1 MFGGWNLGLGC
12 TMGPESS
19 HTDTHPNRF
28 RVYSAFMMILQ
39 IYHMSKKGPREKP
52 LYKKGKNPV

>member
-1 MFGGWNLGLGC
+1 
-12 TMGPESS
+12 MGPESS